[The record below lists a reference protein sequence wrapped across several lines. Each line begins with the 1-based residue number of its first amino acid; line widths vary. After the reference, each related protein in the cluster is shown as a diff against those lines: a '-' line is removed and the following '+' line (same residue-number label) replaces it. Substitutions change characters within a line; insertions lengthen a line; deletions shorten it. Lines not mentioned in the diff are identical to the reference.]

1 MAVATRRPLIAAG
14 LLIGAGLGGFVDG
27 IVFHQILQWH
37 NMLSA
42 RLPPVDAATIKV
54 NMVWD
59 GLFHAGVWLLTALGI
74 AALWRAGSRVD
85 ASWSGR
91 VLLGAALAGWGSFNL
106 VEGLLDHH
114 LLALHHVYEYTADP
128 LPWDLAF
135 LASGVLL
142 VAIGAALV
150 RSAGGARNVARAA
163 ALTPPHQPPP

>member
-1 MAVATRRPLIAAG
+1 MASLTRGPLIAAG

-42 RLPPVDAATIKV
+42 RLPPVDVPAIKI

-59 GLFHAGVWLLTALGI
+59 GLFHAGVWVMTALGI
-74 AALWRAGSRVD
+74 AALWGAGTRAD
-85 ASWSGR
+85 TNWSGR
-91 VLLGAALAGWGSFNL
+91 VLLGAALAGWGLFNL

-114 LLALHHVYEYTADP
+114 LLQLHHVYEYATDP

-142 VAIGAALV
+142 LLVGAVLIHSGRALH
-150 RSAGGARNVARAA
+150 ATRASLPA
-163 ALTPPHQPPP
+163 DQPLP

>member
-1 MAVATRRPLIAAG
+1 MATLTRGPLLAAG

-42 RLPPVDAATIKV
+42 RLPPVDVPAIKI

-59 GLFHAGVWLLTALGI
+59 GLFHAGVWVMTALGI
-74 AALWRAGSRVD
+74 AALWGAGTRVD
-85 ASWSGR
+85 ANWSGR
-91 VLLGAALAGWGSFNL
+91 VLLGAALAGWGLFNL

-114 LLALHHVYEYTADP
+114 LLQLHHVYEYAADP

-142 VAIGAALV
+142 LLVGGVLIHSGRAL
-150 RSAGGARNVARAA
+150 RTTRAS
-163 ALTPPHQPPP
+163 LTPDQPLP